1 MPLRH
6 MRRKQPLL
14 TQSEREELKSIPGD
28 ESMLIRLASFKQK
41 EKDLIDKRRG
51 DAMSMYGFSDNSL
64 TINVDLFD
72 FAFLFC
78 QTVTK

>member
-1 MPLRH
+1 MP
-6 MRRKQPLL
+6 RKQPLL

-51 DAMSMYGFSDNSL
+51 DAMSMYGFSDN
-64 TINVDLFD
+64 N
-72 FAFLFC
+72 
-78 QTVTK
+78 TV